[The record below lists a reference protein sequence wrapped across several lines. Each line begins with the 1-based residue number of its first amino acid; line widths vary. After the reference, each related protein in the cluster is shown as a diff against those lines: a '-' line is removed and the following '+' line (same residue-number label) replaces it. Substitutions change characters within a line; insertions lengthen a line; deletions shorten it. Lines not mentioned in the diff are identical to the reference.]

1 MSIVD
6 GLNEEQRLPVL
17 DTEGAIL
24 VTAGAGSGKTRLL
37 THRIAYL
44 ILEKGI
50 SPYNILAI
58 TFTNKAAREMRER
71 VCRMVSNGEYIWV
84 STFHSLCVTIL
95 RREID
100 KLEGYNSKFSIYS
113 DTEKNRVLKDIYAD
127 LNITDDGEKKSVE
140 YHMSNIKNQNTTLD
154 DYINKMIGYVDEDV
168 LRRVYNKYTIS
179 LRNSNAL
186 DFDDLLAKTYEL
198 FTKLPDVLA
207 KYQDRFRYI
216 HVDEFQD
223 TNTVQ
228 YDIVSLLAKKWGN
241 ILVVGDE
248 DQCIYGWRGAN
259 IDNIMNFRRDFP
271 NAHTYK
277 LEQNYRSTKKIL
289 EKANM
294 VISNNSQRLEKLL
307 WTQNTDGT
315 DVVYFAGDNDK
326 QEAEFVIR
334 TIVNLVRNKGY
345 RYSDCAVLMRY
356 SAPSRLFEEYLM
368 QYNVPYKMLGG
379 FKFFER
385 LEIKNIIAYLR
396 AVVNPL
402 DNESVS
408 RIINVPKRG
417 IGESTINELR
427 NQANGG
433 SYLSV
438 LTNLNS
444 YYFSPAITKKLQSFA
459 DIYSQI
465 SIMSD
470 KLCLSEY
477 VKYVIDIVGLKVQY
491 DPHNEEDFNKIQNI
505 EQFLVSVK
513 DYEKANPQATLA
525 EYLESI
531 TLISDI
537 DTVDDNNNNVLLST
551 VHAVK
556 GLEFKCVFV
565 IAMEEGV
572 FPIVRTGE
580 RPSDLEEERRLAYVA
595 ITRAKELLYL
605 TRSKRRF
612 LYNQVKYQGMS
623 RFLREMGYEDETSY
637 KSSHF
642 AKNDGE
648 YPTKNYIQPNRSTPS
663 IQTLLNQKMAKQSKD
678 FSNFVRGA
686 KVFHPKF
693 GAGTIIDDAKLHTSK
708 TVVIDFGALGI
719 KTLSL
724 EYAPLQL
731 LK

>member
-17 DTEGAIL
+17 DTAGAIL

-71 VCRMVSNGEYIWV
+71 VCRMVTNGEYIWV

-100 KLEGYNSKFSIYS
+100 KLDGYNSKFSIYS
-113 DTEKNRVLKDIYAD
+113 DTEKNRVLKDIYLD
-127 LNITDDGEKKSVE
+127 LNITDDGEKKSAE

-154 DYINKMIGYVDEDV
+154 DYINKMVGYVDEDV
-168 LRRVYNKYTIS
+168 LRRVYNKYTLA

-186 DFDDLLAKTYEL
+186 DFDDLLVKTYEL
-198 FTKLPDVLA
+198 FSKHPDVLA

-307 WTQNTDGT
+307 WTQNTEGT
-315 DVVYFAGDNDK
+315 DVVYYAGDSDR

-334 TIVNLVRNKGY
+334 TIINLVRNKGY
-345 RYSDCAVLMRY
+345 KFSDCAILMRY
-356 SAPSRLFEEYLM
+356 SAPSRLFEEYMM

-385 LEIKNIIAYLR
+385 VEIKNIIAYLR

-444 YYFSPAITKKLQSFA
+444 YYFTTSVTKKLQSFT
-459 DIYSQI
+459 DVYNQI
-465 SIMSD
+465 SIMRD
-470 KLCLSEY
+470 KLSLTEY
-477 VKYVIDIVGLKVQY
+477 VKYVIDIVGLKAQY

-505 EQFLVSVK
+505 DQFLVSVK
-513 DYEKANPQATLA
+513 DYEKANPQSTL
-525 EYLESI
+525 EDYLESI

-565 IAMEEGV
+565 IALEEGV

-580 RPSDLEEERRLAYVA
+580 RPSDIEEERRLAYVA

-642 AKNDGE
+642 ASQNQE
-648 YPTKNYIQPNRSTPS
+648 YPTKNYINPNKPTPS
-663 IQTLLNQKMAKQSKD
+663 IQTLLNQKLAKQSKD
-678 FSNFVRGA
+678 YSSFCRGT

-693 GAGTIIDDAKLHTSK
+693 GAGTIIDDSKLNSNR

-724 EYAPLQL
+724 DYAPLQL